1 MGDGA
6 IDSRARRVR
15 VTRPKV
21 LFYQTCFYREI
32 MDCMGGCI
40 KFAWIPAII
49 ALFLAT
55 LSLVNNAAWNAQNQ
69 PSKYPSRYHVLEEA
83 HFPDPRRTLRY
94 SLILKIIFFFN
105 VQINF

>member
-1 MGDGA
+1 
-6 IDSRARRVR
+6 
-15 VTRPKV
+15 
-21 LFYQTCFYREI
+21 

-69 PSKYPSRYHVLEEA
+69 SSKYPSRYHVLEEA
-83 HFPDPRRTLRY
+83 HFPDPRRTFKF
-94 SLILKIIFFFN
+94 SLTIILMILLFFHVLICRGN
-105 VQINF
+105 VTERIPKFIGVHMPVAPDLAVKKL